1 MKARDHDYDA
11 SSIRPLP
18 PHPWF
23 GERPSR
29 DLVDLLYFLGIVFES
44 FATADNPAI
53 FQNRCSVAAQVC
65 RDIYRMDAPR
75 ADVYLERLRYAEA
88 VRAKP
93 TTPLYPRMV
102 TAPPAELTRFKS
114 WDESEG

>member
-1 MKARDHDYDA
+1 MKVRHDYDE
-11 SSIRPLP
+11 SGIRPLP

-29 DLVDLLYFLGIVFES
+29 DLVDLLYFLAIVFES
-44 FATADNPAI
+44 FATAENPAI
-53 FQNRCSVAAQVC
+53 FQNRASVAAAVC

-75 ADVYLERLRYAEA
+75 ADVYIERLRYAEA

-93 TTPLYPRMV
+93 TTPLYPRVV
-102 TAPPAELTRFKS
+102 TAPPAEMLRFKS
-114 WDESEG
+114 WNDSEG